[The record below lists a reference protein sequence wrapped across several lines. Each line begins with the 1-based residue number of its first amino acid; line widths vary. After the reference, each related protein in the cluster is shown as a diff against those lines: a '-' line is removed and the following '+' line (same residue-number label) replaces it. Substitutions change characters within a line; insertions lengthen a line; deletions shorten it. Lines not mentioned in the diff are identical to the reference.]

1 MGRFLLSLDAPS
13 AGPIS
18 SVLRAKHR
26 EISMSKDNADIN
38 EMLPGD
44 LLKLKQDV
52 MNRISSLEAET
63 ADIEQKVIRRDSV
76 NELHQFL
83 RDIESRLNSYEKGR
97 L

>member
-1 MGRFLLSLDAPS
+1 
-13 AGPIS
+13 
-18 SVLRAKHR
+18 
-26 EISMSKDNADIN
+26 MSKDNADIN